1 MPRARGRA
9 KLRIAAVD
17 GRLAHIGDVRL
28 VISKRPG
35 SLWKTRVAFA
45 TNETSWAGRE
55 IVSVYEKR
63 WAIEVLFK
71 DLRGHLGLDDDQVLS
86 KDAIQRHLHLC
97 GLAHLLLTHH
107 GMGAVGAQARKAN
120 VEVHLPTM
128 SQRLSALRD
137 DVQRDQLRKLL
148 GRTGHRRLRA
158 KLREYLKAA

>member
-1 MPRARGRA
+1 M
-9 KLRIAAVD
+9 
-17 GRLAHIGDVRL
+17 
-28 VISKRPG
+28 
-35 SLWKTRVAFA
+35 
-45 TNETSWAGRE
+45 
-55 IVSVYEKR
+55 SVYEKR